1 MNLSDTAHL
10 LGSARVLVA
19 ARCRVQTIG
28 LLSRHRPTECGDRA
42 ETHLLLIAALLAI
55 ATAAHAAAPRVG
67 GSAPSVVLQS
77 ADGSPV
83 TLEDFRGRVVLL
95 DFWAS
100 WCATCAT
107 ALPRLD
113 AIARRFRGDGVV
125 VLAAGIDD
133 ARTRADRFIAERLP
147 RSSMVFVYDPG
158 GKTLAQLGAEWM
170 PALYLVDRDGTVRAV
185 EAGYAPER
193 LDAVERAV
201 ASLIGGAPSAPQS
214 QKDTPPRSR

>member
-1 MNLSDTAHL
+1 MAKPFY
-10 LGSARVLVA
+10 VLV
-19 ARCRVQTIG
+19 
-28 LLSRHRPTECGDRA
+28 
-42 ETHLLLIAALLAI
+42 AALLAI
-55 ATAAHAAAPRVG
+55 ATAAHAAAPHIGRT
-67 GSAPSVVLQS
+67 APSVVLQS
-77 ADGSPV
+77 AEGRPIN
-83 TLEDFRGRVVLL
+83 LEEFRGRIVLL

-133 ARTRADRFIAERLP
+133 ARARADRFIAERLP

-158 GKTLAQLGAEWM
+158 GKTLAQLGAEGM

-185 EAGYAPER
+185 EAGYTPER
-193 LDAVERAV
+193 LDTVEHTV
-201 ASLIGGAPSAPQS
+201 ASLIGDPASAPQS
-214 QKDTPPRSR
+214 PQGMSTRTR